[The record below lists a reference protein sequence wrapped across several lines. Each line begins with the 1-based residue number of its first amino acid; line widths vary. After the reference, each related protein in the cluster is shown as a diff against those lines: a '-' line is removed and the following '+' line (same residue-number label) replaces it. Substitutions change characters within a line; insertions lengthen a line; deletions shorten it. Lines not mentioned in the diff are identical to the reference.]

1 MTYTTY
7 RVVISDFD
15 YSKEI
20 LFISEKYYSQHEFS
34 LILQEAI
41 DCYVKWVTAIG
52 RRKCY
57 ITTDSFFDDSSNVYH
72 YLYHNY
78 QIERLRPI
86 TVGFSSDLGI
96 LESTD
101 EDYPYN
107 EFYSKRYKDIELA
120 ECDGCYRNECI
131 LTNPKKEHDKIIM
144 PNYDR
149 YKYWEALKIL
159 AERQLSKEISKYLL
173 E

>member
-1 MTYTTY
+1 MTYKTY

-41 DCYVKWVTAIG
+41 DYYVKRELKG
-52 RRKCY
+52 KKRKCY
-57 ITTDSFFDDSSNVYH
+57 ITTDSFFSGSSSVYYYLNH
-72 YLYHNY
+72 YY
-78 QIERLRPI
+78 QINLLKPT

-101 EDYPYN
+101 EDYPYS

-120 ECDGCYRNECI
+120 ECDSCYHNECI
-131 LTNPKKEHDKIIM
+131 LTNPKTEHDKPIM

-149 YKYWEALKIL
+149 YKYWEAQKIQTLKDEVMDYIMF
-159 AERQLSKEISKYLL
+159 
-173 E
+173 